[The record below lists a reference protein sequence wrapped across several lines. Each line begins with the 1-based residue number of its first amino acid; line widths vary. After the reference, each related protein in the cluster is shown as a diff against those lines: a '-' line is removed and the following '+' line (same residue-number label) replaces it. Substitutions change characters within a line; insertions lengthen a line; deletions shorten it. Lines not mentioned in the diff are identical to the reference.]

1 MKKKN
6 IILCAAA
13 GVVVVAAAAG
23 VTAMKGSS
31 GGDKQGMGGGP
42 GGGPGGMGEMEQQTQ
57 TTVVR
62 AEEPETGNI
71 YLTTELTGT
80 VEPDDVVHVYAKAS
94 GDITAVNVKAGDTVM
109 KGQVLFTIDTEQVD
123 TAKNSVDSAA
133 VNLQKAQ
140 SDLARMQIL
149 YDGGDLSDQEYEQY
163 TNAVKTAQ
171 LQYNSAKTSY
181 DQQVGYSSVTAP
193 ISGKVESCSA
203 EVYDRANMNG
213 ELCVISGEGEK
224 KVTFY
229 VTQRMLENLSVGDTL
244 TVEKSG
250 KTYDAVINEIN
261 TMVDDATGLF
271 KIEAQLADADD
282 AATGSTV
289 KLTVTT
295 GKAENVMTI
304 PVDAV
309 YYSGG
314 KAYVYLYEDGKA
326 KKASI
331 EVGINDDDYVEVTD
345 GLSADDLVVST
356 WSNNLY
362 EGADIQLAG
371 SSESAGGQNADA
383 AGQAAPDGQAV
394 APKAGNPDGQA
405 VGGQDAPAEEPEQG
419 APTGND
425 NSAAGSSAAQEG

>member
-94 GDITAVNVKAGDTVM
+94 GDITAVNVKAGDTVT

>member
-42 GGGPGGMGEMEQQTQ
+42 GGRPGGMGEMEQQTQ

-94 GDITAVNVKAGDTVM
+94 GDITAVNVKAGDTVT

-149 YDGGDLSDQEYEQY
+149 YDGGDLSEQEYEQY

-181 DQQVGYSSVTAP
+181 DQQVSYSSVTAP

-229 VTQRMLENLSVGDTL
+229 VTQRMLENLAVGDTL

-250 KTYDAVINEIN
+250 NTYDAVINEIN

-371 SSESAGGQNADA
+371 SSESAGGQD
-383 AGQAAPDGQAV
+383 
-394 APKAGNPDGQA
+394 
-405 VGGQDAPAEEPEQG
+405 

>member
-1 MKKKN
+1 M
-6 IILCAAA
+6 I
-13 GVVVVAAAAG
+13 
-23 VTAMKGSS
+23 S
-31 GGDKQGMGGGP
+31 
-42 GGGPGGMGEMEQQTQ
+42 
-57 TTVVR
+57 R
-62 AEEPETGNI
+62 
-71 YLTTELTGT
+71 
-80 VEPDDVVHVYAKAS
+80 
-94 GDITAVNVKAGDTVM
+94 
-109 KGQVLFTIDTEQVD
+109 
-123 TAKNSVDSAA
+123 
-133 VNLQKAQ
+133 
-140 SDLARMQIL
+140 
-149 YDGGDLSDQEYEQY
+149 
-163 TNAVKTAQ
+163 
-171 LQYNSAKTSY
+171 
-181 DQQVGYSSVTAP
+181 YSSVTAP

-229 VTQRMLENLSVGDTL
+229 VTQRMLENLAVGDTL

-371 SSESAGGQNADA
+371 SSQNADA
-383 AGQAAPDGQAV
+383 AGQAAPNNQAA
-394 APKAGNPDGQA
+394 APEEGSPDSQNDSQG
-405 VGGQDAPAEEPEQG
+405 APEADG